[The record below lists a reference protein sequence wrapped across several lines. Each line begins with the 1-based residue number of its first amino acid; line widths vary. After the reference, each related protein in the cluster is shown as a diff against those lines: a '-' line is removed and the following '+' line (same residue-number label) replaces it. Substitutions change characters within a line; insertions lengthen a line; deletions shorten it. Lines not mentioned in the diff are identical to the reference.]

1 MTVAQDSP
9 IDAAKAAFARRAW
22 RDALDLYGRA
32 DRETT
37 LTADDLAAFA
47 EVAWWC
53 GRPEDATRLRER
65 AYADYVAAGDPEHA
79 ALQAIALADE
89 NANRQATTIA
99 AAWLARA
106 ERLVRDRRESGAAG
120 HLAVRRSLITADEG
134 DLDRAI

>member
-1 MTVAQDSP
+1 MSPTARRPRSTPCATGSWRRRAPRLMTTIAQDSP

-65 AYADYVAAGDPEHA
+65 AYADYVAAGDTEHA

-106 ERLVRDRRESGAAG
+106 ERLA
-120 HLAVRRSLITADEG
+120 
-134 DLDRAI
+134 